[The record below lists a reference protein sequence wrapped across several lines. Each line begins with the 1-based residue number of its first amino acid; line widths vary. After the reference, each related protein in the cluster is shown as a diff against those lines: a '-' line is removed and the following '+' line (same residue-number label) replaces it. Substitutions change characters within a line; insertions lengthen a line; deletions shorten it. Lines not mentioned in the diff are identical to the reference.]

1 MEIAS
6 GWRPRNDMERWYL
19 NALELAHKI
28 IEALEDRK
36 GEDILLLDI
45 KDVASFTDYFI
56 LCNGTSDRMLDALAK
71 GVLEATKKDYKK
83 KSRVEGQSQEGWLL
97 LDYGDVVV
105 HLFSP
110 DMREYYDLEE
120 LWSDGKVLLR
130 VQ

>member
-1 MEIAS
+1 
-6 GWRPRNDMERWYL
+6 
-19 NALELAHKI
+19 
-28 IEALEDRK
+28 
-36 GEDILLLDI
+36 LDI

-56 LCNGTSDRMLDALAK
+56 ICNGTSDRMLDALAK

-83 KSRVEGQSQEGWLL
+83 RGRINGAPNEGWLV

-110 DMREYYDLEE
+110 DQREHYDLEE

>member
-1 MEIAS
+1 
-6 GWRPRNDMERWYL
+6 
-19 NALELAHKI
+19 
-28 IEALEDRK
+28 
-36 GEDILLLDI
+36 LLLDI
-45 KDVASFTDYFI
+45 KDIASFTDYFVI
-56 LCNGTSDRMLDALAK
+56 CNGTSDRMLDALAK

-83 KSRVEGQSQEGWLL
+83 KGRIEGHPEEGWLV

-110 DMREYYDLEE
+110 DQREYYDLEE